1 MPQPLIERYREYI
14 PLEPGD
20 PIVSINEGSTP
31 LVPAPRL
38 SERIGANVFLKI
50 EGANP
55 TVSFKDRG
63 MTVAVSRA
71 KGRGAEAV
79 ICASTGN
86 TAASAAAYAV
96 RAGLTGAVIAALQLP
111 QLLADWV
118 GVDKTVTDALTTA
131 PTELG
136 AAAVNQL
143 STAALSNPMWLA
155 IAAGAALCVF
165 AVSTFERA

>member
-1 MPQPLIERYREYI
+1 MREQDAYKDLSDLFMVEDNALPAQPFTRQVMHRVGRQKTIRR
-14 PLEPGD
+14 
-20 PIVSINEGSTP
+20 VVVGS
-31 LVPAPRL
+31 L
-38 SERIGANVFLKI
+38 
-50 EGANP
+50 
-55 TVSFKDRG
+55 
-63 MTVAVSRA
+63 
-71 KGRGAEAV
+71 
-79 ICASTGN
+79 C
-86 TAASAAAYAV
+86 
-96 RAGLTGAVIAALQLP
+96 LTGAVIAALQLP